1 MLFFTQKGRCY
12 WLKVYEIPEGAKNSK
27 GRAIQNLLQIDQ
39 DDRVNAFIRVKGL
52 TDPAFNT
59 THNLVFGTKR
69 GFIKKTQLSAY
80 SRPRAIG
87 VNAIVIREDDEV
99 ISVRLTD
106 GNSEIIMANRK
117 GRAIR
122 FNEKTV
128 RSMGRMSQGVK
139 AMTLDEGDEVIGMI
153 TMTGSPDET
162 VMVVSE
168 NGYGKRSALDDY
180 RITNRGG
187 KGVKTISITD
197 KTGALVSIKNVND
210 SNDLMIINQSG
221 VALRLPVAD
230 IRVMGRAT
238 QGVKL
243 IDLGKR
249 GDTIA
254 SVCKV
259 DSQPDESIDEE
270 LEHEKIENAENRVI
284 REAEMIEE
292 AYDTD
297 IDAHEE
303 TDTENNAENES
314 GD

>member
-1 MLFFTQKGRCY
+1 M
-12 WLKVYEIPEGAKNSK
+12 
-27 GRAIQNLLQIDQ
+27 
-39 DDRVNAFIRVKGL
+39 
-52 TDPAFNT
+52 
-59 THNLVFGTKR
+59 FGTKR
-69 GFIKKTQLSAY
+69 GFIKKTQLAAY

-122 FNEKTV
+122 FNEQTV

-139 AMTLDEGDEVIGMI
+139 AMTLDEGDEVVGMI
-153 TMTGSPDET
+153 TMTGAPDET

-187 KGVKTISITD
+187 KGVKTMSITD
-197 KTGALVSIKNVND
+197 KTGSLVSIKNVND
-210 SNDLMIINQSG
+210 SNDLMIINESG
-221 VALRLPVAD
+221 VTLRLPVAD

-259 DSQPDESIDEE
+259 DSQPEEE
-270 LEHEKIENAENRVI
+270 LENELEAESEENRIERAEDRVI
-284 REAEMIEE
+284 REAEEILDAQDQDPDVAPEE
-292 AYDTD
+292 
-297 IDAHEE
+297 ID
-303 TDTENNAENES
+303 DDVES